1 LNLHWVVLL
10 RGIKIIIFS
19 NFEFK
24 TINYTKPTTANL
36 SMYLHIKFF
45 KYWPMIQFFFLI
57 LYYFT
62 YYFNLFFLLSL
73 FCFNL
78 TSFVKLLFL
87 LDNRN
92 CHNRQKN
99 QIKNTREISK
109 YQSYPFKLFGLHQQQ
124 KTWNLML
131 MKD

>member
-1 LNLHWVVLL
+1 M
-10 RGIKIIIFS
+10 K
-19 NFEFK
+19 
-24 TINYTKPTTANL
+24 
-36 SMYLHIKFF
+36 
-45 KYWPMIQFFFLI
+45 QFFFLI

-78 TSFVKLLFL
+78 ASFVKLLFL

-99 QIKNTREISK
+99 QIKNTRNIKVPKLSIQVIWTPPAAKNMKLNVDERLGFRGLISD
-109 YQSYPFKLFGLHQQQ
+109 YQGH
-124 KTWNLML
+124 
-131 MKD
+131 